1 MAKDIPTG
9 HNLGGSW
16 LSWLLLVMAYATYGR
31 FLHDGSAEPLGWILS
46 GMFAIAMSGIV
57 TILWV
62 PTRRIILLG
71 FKSDIGYAIM
81 VLVIAS
87 LAVLAVVQIKVF
99 SYFLVLT
106 AVSLLARVDT
116 LISDL
121 RASLAFLLLTL
132 LAFVGLGISW
142 IPSLLAAGPNPL
154 STLHPTMPAPGDSPV
169 PALHLGD
176 SDLSPPVLPALLQR
190 GNG

>member
-1 MAKDIPTG
+1 MAKEAPVVKQ
-9 HNLGGSW
+9 LGGPW
-16 LSWLLLVMAYATYGR
+16 LSWALLVIAYATYGR
-31 FLHDGSAEPLGWILS
+31 FLHDTGAEPLRWALS
-46 GMFAIAMSGIV
+46 GIFAIAISGTM

-81 VLVIAS
+81 VLVLAS
-87 LAVLAVVQIKVF
+87 LAVLAVVQIRVF

-121 RASLAFLLLTL
+121 HPSLAFMLLTV
-132 LAFVGLGISW
+132 LAFIGLGISW
-142 IPSLLAAGPNPL
+142 IPLLVTAGSNPL
-154 STLHPTMPAPGDSPV
+154 AG
-169 PALHLGD
+169 
-176 SDLSPPVLPALLQR
+176 
-190 GNG
+190 